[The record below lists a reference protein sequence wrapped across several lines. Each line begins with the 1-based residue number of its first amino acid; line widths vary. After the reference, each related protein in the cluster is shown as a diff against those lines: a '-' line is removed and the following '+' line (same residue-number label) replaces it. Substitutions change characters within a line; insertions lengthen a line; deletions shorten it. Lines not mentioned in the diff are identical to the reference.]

1 MEGFFMFR
9 ETTFYLSRILGRKV
23 FNDAGK
29 LVGTVSDLAVNY
41 EAAMPQVA
49 AILLKNGATEIIA
62 DYINIKITEIK
73 GQFEIRCPE
82 VIAFPTLADNLLL
95 LKKYVLDRQLVD
107 INGRKLVR
115 VNDLRLAAMSTG
127 TFLVAVDVGLEG
139 FMRRLG
145 VAKPLQSVLG
155 LFGVKMPGKLILWH
169 EVETVDIGHA
179 GIKLSKAYSKLETL
193 HVSDLADI
201 LEDMDIKMQAEVFS
215 SLDDEKA
222 ADVLEE
228 LETETQLTVLESL
241 PVEKAA
247 DLLEMMPAD
256 EVADILEEMED
267 AKAEELL
274 SEMESEASEEVRE
287 LMEYEVS
294 EVGSIMSTDFISYKI
309 SMTVNDVI
317 EELRRLKPESSE
329 IYYLYIVDDKERLTA
344 TVSLRDLIVS
354 SPETK
359 IDEIMNSKMIYVYDT
374 DDIESIG
381 EIISKYNL
389 LAVPV
394 VDKEMELLGIVV
406 IDDIVYNLLRARRR
420 RV

>member
-1 MEGFFMFR
+1 MFR
-9 ETTFYLSRILGRKV
+9 ETTFYLSRVLGRKV
-23 FNDAGK
+23 YTDAGA
-29 LVGTVSDLAVNY
+29 LLGTLSDIAVNY
-41 EAAMPQVA
+41 EAAKPQVA
-49 AILLKNGATEIIA
+49 ALIVKSGGKETIA
-62 DYINIKITEIK
+62 DYINFSVTEDR
-73 GQFEIRCPE
+73 GQYIFRCPE
-82 VIAFPTLADNLLL
+82 LITFPSLADNLLL

-115 VNDLRLAAMSTG
+115 VNDLRLAGISTG
-127 TFLVAVDVGLEG
+127 TFLVAVDVGFEG
-139 FMRRLG
+139 LIRRLG
-145 VAKPLQSVLG
+145 VAKPLQG
-155 LFGVKMPGKLILWH
+155 LLRVFKVTMPGKLILWD

-201 LEDMDIKMQAEVFS
+201 LEDMDLKMQAEVFS

-228 LETETQLTVLESL
+228 LETEAQLTVLESL

-256 EVADILEEMED
+256 EVADILEEMGEE
-267 AKAEELL
+267 KAEELL
-274 SEMESEASEEVRE
+274 HEMEHEASDEVRE
-287 LMEYEVS
+287 LMEYEDN
-294 EVGSIMSTDFISYKI
+294 EVGSVMTTDFIAYKV

-317 EELRRLKPESSE
+317 EELRRLKPESST
-329 IYYLYIVDDKERLTA
+329 IYYLYIVDEKEHLMA

-354 SPETK
+354 PPETR
-359 IDEIMNSKMIYVYDT
+359 IDEIMNTKMIYVQDT
-374 DDIESIG
+374 DEIESIG

-394 VDKEMELLGIVV
+394 VDKDMELLGMVV

-420 RV
+420 KV

>member
-1 MEGFFMFR
+1 MFR
-9 ETTFYLSRILGRKV
+9 ETTFYLSRVLGKKV
-23 FNDAGK
+23 FTDAGA
-29 LVGTVSDLAVNY
+29 LLGILSDIAVSF
-41 EAAMPQVA
+41 EAAAPQVA
-49 AILLKNGATEIIA
+49 ALVLKSGGREVIA
-62 DYINIKITEIK
+62 DYVNFTVSEEK
-73 GQFEIRCPE
+73 GQFIFRCPE
-82 VIAFPTLADNLLL
+82 PVAFPSLAENTLL

-107 INGRKLVR
+107 VSGRKLVR
-115 VNDLRLAAMSTG
+115 VNDLRLAVMSTG
-127 TFLVAVDVGLEG
+127 TFLVAVDVGFEG
-139 FMRRLG
+139 LMRRLG
-145 VAKPLQSVLG
+145 AAKPLKSLLG

-179 GIKLSKAYSKLETL
+179 GIKLSKPYSKLETL

-201 LEDMDIKMQAEVFS
+201 LEEMDIKMQAEVFS

-241 PVEKAA
+241 SVEKAA

-256 EVADILEEMED
+256 EVADILEEMAEER
-267 AKAEELL
+267 AEELL
-274 SEMESEASEEVRE
+274 SEMESGASEEVRE
-287 LMEYEVS
+287 LMEYEDN
-294 EVGSIMSTDFISYKI
+294 EVGSIMTTDFIAYKI
-309 SMTVNDVI
+309 SMTVSDVI
-317 EELRRLKPESSE
+317 EELRRLKPESSS
-329 IYYLYIVDDKERLTA
+329 IYYLYIVDESERLTA

-354 SPETK
+354 APATTL
-359 IDEIMNSKMIYVYDT
+359 DEIMNTKMIYVYDT

-394 VDKEMELLGIVV
+394 VDREMELLGMVV

-420 RV
+420 KL

>member
-1 MEGFFMFR
+1 MFR
-9 ETTFYLSRILGRKV
+9 ETTFYLSRVLGKKV
-23 FNDAGK
+23 YNDAGA
-29 LVGTVSDLAVNY
+29 LLGTLCDIAVNF
-41 EAAMPQVA
+41 EAVMPQVA
-49 AILLKNGATEIIA
+49 ALVLRAAGGEIVA
-62 DYINIKITEIK
+62 DYVNFKVVEEK
-73 GQFEIRCPE
+73 GQFFFRCRE
-82 VIAFPTLADNLLL
+82 LIAFPELADNTLL

-115 VNDLRLAAMSTG
+115 VNDLRLAVMSTG
-127 TFLVAVDVGLEG
+127 TFLVAVDVGFEG
-139 FMRRLG
+139 LMRRLG
-145 VAKPLQSVLG
+145 VAKPIKGFLG
-155 LFGVKMPGKLILWH
+155 LFGVKIPGKLILWH

-201 LEDMDIKMQAEVFS
+201 LEEMDIKMQAEVFS

-256 EVADILEEMED
+256 EVADILEEMEEE
-267 AKAEELL
+267 KAEELL
-274 SEMESEASEEVRE
+274 SEMEDEASEEVRG
-287 LMEYEVS
+287 LMEYEDN
-294 EVGSIMSTDFISYKI
+294 EVGSIMTTDLIAYKAT
-309 SMTVNDVI
+309 MTVGDVL
-317 EELRRLKPESSE
+317 EELRRLKPEADT
-329 IYYLYIVDDKERLTA
+329 IYYLYIVDGSERLMA
-344 TVSLRDLIVS
+344 TVSLRDLVVS
-354 SPETK
+354 SPGTR
-359 IDEIMNSKMIYVYDT
+359 IDEIMNTKMIYVQDT

-394 VDKEMELLGIVV
+394 VGRDMELLGMVV